1 MGCTL
6 TVALPLFM
14 CHTSQPQSWVGCQ
27 YGPGL
32 EVAWQKKKKKA
43 SMLCARRGLF
53 QFSSGGGERGTGVSG
68 PLTFFS
74 VVLFMTESDSFGTKK
89 RILRFCALFF
99 FLLSFYCE
107 LCVCKLTHDVISY
120 FRVRECHFSF
130 WWAFLSDMNV
140 PFKRCCKLSLFR
152 PACILCLVCFYCPF
166 AGCSALLSRLKVWW
180 ETCKTGLDAVSE
192 ILEQPSGV
200 YNILYKW
207 VRLSLFSKV
216 EDVEVLWFLG

>member
-1 MGCTL
+1 
-6 TVALPLFM
+6 M

-32 EVAWQKKKKKA
+32 EVAWRKKKKKRKKA

-53 QFSSGGGERGTGVSG
+53 QFSRGGRWTW
-68 PLTFFS
+68 
-74 VVLFMTESDSFGTKK
+74 DRSFGSSHF
-89 RILRFCALFF
+89 LFGCFCSWQKVTHSGQRNVSSVFARYSFF
-99 FLLSFYCE
+99 FWASTVNY
-107 LCVCKLTHDVISY
+107 VCKLTHDVISY

-200 YNILYKW
+200 YNILYER
-207 VRLSLFSKV
+207 VRLSLLSKV
-216 EDVEVLWFLG
+216 EDVEVLWSLG

>member
-1 MGCTL
+1 MDQDWKWHG
-6 TVALPLFM
+6 
-14 CHTSQPQSWVGCQ
+14 
-27 YGPGL
+27 
-32 EVAWQKKKKKA
+32 KKKKQA
-43 SMLCARRGLF
+43 CCALAGVFFNF
-53 QFSSGGGERGTGVSG
+53 QGGGERGTGVSG

-74 VVLFMTESDSFGTKK
+74 VVLFMTESDSFGTQK
-89 RILRFCALFF
+89 RMLRFCALFF

-200 YNILYKW
+200 YNILYNGYGCLCSQKLRMW
-207 VRLSLFSKV
+207 RCCGLWARNYGLLLITHAWRTSAITSGWRWEILSFS
-216 EDVEVLWFLG
+216 